1 MKDVIETKT
10 CMGLRSH
17 DTERRGIDTS
27 GDVRGGNVI
36 ENKDVYGSEIA

>member
-17 DTERRGIDTS
+17 DTERRGCEGRKWD
-27 GDVRGGNVI
+27 R
-36 ENKDVYGSEIA
+36 K